1 MGILM
6 AFAVGYFAGGRAGGE
21 GLDEVM
27 AALKAVKESDEVE
40 ALLAALRAH
49 AGFAFQELGKW
60 LSAQPDQPINMHE
73 ALSRLRGMVRPDD
86 ATSAEF

>member
-21 GLDEVM
+21 GLDEVI
-27 AALKAVKESDEVE
+27 AALKAVKDSEEVE

-49 AGFAFQELGKW
+49 AGFALQELGKR
-60 LSAQPDQPINMHE
+60 LSAQPDQPINMRE
-73 ALSRLRGMVRPDD
+73 ALSRLRDTVRPQD
-86 ATSAEF
+86 ATSAES